1 MKIRE
6 DNWLDEEPNLTPMID
21 VVFLLLIF
29 FMVTTTFLDPERA
42 IDIELPRAESGA
54 EAQQQQDELIVNVE
68 EDGTFV
74 LDGITLSFDQLQDR
88 LKGAAQHN
96 AETPVTIRGHRRAQH
111 QAIVQVMDACGV
123 AGLSNLAVGTSNE
136 AGT

>member
-68 EDGTFV
+68 EDGSFV
-74 LDGITLSFDQLQDR
+74 LDGIVLSFDQLLER

-96 AETPVTIRGHRRAQH
+96 AETPVTIRGHRHAQH

>member
-1 MKIRE
+1 LKIRE

-68 EDGTFV
+68 EDGSFV
-74 LDGITLSFDQLQDR
+74 LDGIVLSFDQLLER

-96 AETPVTIRGHRRAQH
+96 AETPVTIRGHRHAQH